1 MRDDPVMISRISGV
15 VWERGDGYVVIRT
28 AGVGFKVRVPDNVLS
43 QIKDVEQPLDL
54 FTHFHVRENQL
65 SLYGFLTPEKRSL
78 FELLLD
84 ISGVGPTVALS
95 LLSTI
100 SPDTLRQAVLQDE
113 PRLLTQVPGIGSKT
127 AKKIIFNLKED
138 VIPAE
143 GKATP
148 LLTDADTEVIAA
160 LTELGFSL
168 VEAQSALQDIP
179 RDEDLSVEER
189 IRLALSSLA

>member
-1 MRDDPVMISRISGV
+1 MIRAG
-15 VWERGDGYVVIRT
+15 
-28 AGVGFKVRVPDNVLS
+28 GVGFHVQVPGDVLEHVTG
-43 QIKDVEQPLDL
+43 VEQPVEL
-54 FTHFHVRENQL
+54 FTHFHVRENRL
-65 SLYGFLTPEKRSL
+65 ALYGFLTQEKRAL

-100 SPDTLRQAVLQDE
+100 SPDALRQAVLRDE
-113 PRLLTQVPGIGSKT
+113 PGSLTRVPGIGSKT
-127 AKKIIFNLKED
+127 AKKIIFNLKD
-138 VIPAE
+138 QVIPAE
-143 GKATP
+143 GRAAP

-168 VEAQSALQDIP
+168 VEAQSALQRIP
-179 RDEDLSVEER
+179 LDEELTVEER

>member
-1 MRDDPVMISRISGV
+1 MISRISGV
-15 VWERGDGYVVIRT
+15 VWETGDGYVVLR
-28 AGVGFKVRVPDNVLS
+28 AGGLGFKINVPSGVLE
-43 QIKDVEQPLDL
+43 QIKGVEQPLDL
-54 FTHFHVRENQL
+54 FTYFHVRENRL
-65 SLYGFLTPEKRSL
+65 ALFGFLTKEMRSL

-100 SPDTLRQAVLQDE
+100 SPDALRQAVLQDE
-113 PRLLTQVPGIGSKT
+113 PRLLTRVPGIGSKT
-127 AKKIIFNLKED
+127 AKKIIFNLKD
-138 VIPAE
+138 KVIPAE
-143 GKATP
+143 GRATP

-168 VEAQSALQDIP
+168 IEAQSALQNLP

>member
-1 MRDDPVMISRISGV
+1 MISKISGV
-15 VWERGDGYVVIRT
+15 VWETGDGYVVVR
-28 AGVGFKVRVPDNVLS
+28 AGGLGFKVYVPSNVLE
-43 QIKDVEQPLDL
+43 QVKGVEQPVDL
-54 FTHFHVRENQL
+54 FTHFYVRENRL
-65 SLYGFLTPEKRSL
+65 ALYGFLTKEKRSL

-100 SPDTLRQAVLQDE
+100 SPDALRQAVLQDE
-113 PRLLTQVPGIGSKT
+113 PRLLTRVPGIGSKT
-127 AKKIIFNLKED
+127 AKKIIFNLKDE

-148 LLTDADTEVIAA
+148 LLTDADADVIAA

-168 VEAQSALQDIP
+168 VEAQSALQDLP

>member
-1 MRDDPVMISRISGV
+1 MISRISGV
-15 VWERGDGYVVIRT
+15 LWEKGEGYVVIR
-28 AGVGFKVRVPDNVLS
+28 AGGVGFQIEVPSNVVDQVGGL
-43 QIKDVEQPLDL
+43 EQPLEL
-54 FTHFHVRENQL
+54 FTHFHVRENRL
-65 SLYGFLTPEKRSL
+65 ALFGFLTREKRSL

-95 LLSTI
+95 LLGTI
-100 SPDTLRQAVLQDE
+100 SPDALRQAVLQDE
-113 PRLLTQVPGIGSKT
+113 PGLLTRVPGIGTKT
-127 AKKIIFNLKED
+127 AKKIIFNLKDE

-143 GKATP
+143 GRPTP

-168 VEAQSALQDIP
+168 VEAQSALQNLPQDEDIP
-179 RDEDLSVEER
+179 VEER

>member
-1 MRDDPVMISRISGV
+1 MISKISGV
-15 VWERGDGYVVIRT
+15 VWETGDGYVVIRT
-28 AGVGFKVRVPDNVLS
+28 AGVGFQVHVPSDVLE
-43 QIKDVEQPLDL
+43 QIRSVDQPVEL
-54 FTHFHVRENQL
+54 FTHFHVRENSL
-65 SLYGFLTPEKRSL
+65 ALYGFLTREKQAL

-100 SPDTLRQAVLQDE
+100 SPDALRQAVLRDE
-113 PRLLTQVPGIGSKT
+113 PALLTRVPGIGSKT
-127 AKKIIFNLKED
+127 AKKIIFNLKDE

-148 LLTDADTEVIAA
+148 LLTDADAEVISA

-168 VEAQSALQDIP
+168 VEAQSALQSLP
-179 RDEDLSVEER
+179 RDEELTVEER
-189 IRLALSSLA
+189 IKLALSSLG

>member
-1 MRDDPVMISRISGV
+1 MISRISGV
-15 VWERGDGYVVIRT
+15 LWDRGDGYVVVR
-28 AGVGFKVRVPDNVLS
+28 ASGVGFRIEVPANVFE
-43 QIKDVEQPLDL
+43 QIGGLEQPLEL
-54 FTHFHVRENQL
+54 FTYFHVRENRL
-65 SLYGFLTPEKRSL
+65 GLYGFLTKEKRSL

-95 LLSTI
+95 LLGTI
-100 SPDTLRQAVLQDE
+100 SPEALRQAVLQDE
-113 PRLLTQVPGIGSKT
+113 PRLLTRVPGIGTKT
-127 AKKIIFNLKED
+127 AKKIIFNLKDE

-143 GKATP
+143 GKRTP

-168 VEAQSALQDIP
+168 VEAQSALQNLPQDEDIP
-179 RDEDLSVEER
+179 VEER

>member
-1 MRDDPVMISRISGV
+1 MISRISGV
-15 VWERGDGYVVIRT
+15 VWETGDGYVVVQ
-28 AGVGFKVRVPDNVLS
+28 AGGLGFKVHVPSGVLE
-43 QIKDVEQPLDL
+43 QVGGTEQPLEL
-54 FTHFHVRENQL
+54 FTYFHVRENRL
-65 SLYGFLTPEKRSL
+65 ALYGFLTKEKRSL

-100 SPDTLRQAVLQDE
+100 SPDALRQAVLQDE
-113 PRLLTQVPGIGSKT
+113 PRLLTRVPGIGSKT
-127 AKKIIFNLKED
+127 ARKIIFNLKDE

-143 GKATP
+143 GRATP
-148 LLTDADTEVIAA
+148 LLTDADTDVIAA

-168 VEAQSALQDIP
+168 VEAQSALQDLP
-179 RDEDLSVEER
+179 RDEDLSVEEK

>member
-1 MRDDPVMISRISGV
+1 MISKISGV
-15 VWERGDGYVVIRT
+15 VWDTGDGYVVIR
-28 AGVGFKVRVPDNVLS
+28 AGGVGFQVYVPSDVLE
-43 QIKDVEQPLDL
+43 QIRAVEQPVEL
-54 FTHFHVRENQL
+54 FTHFHLRENRMA
-65 SLYGFLTPEKRSL
+65 LYGFLTKEKRAL

-84 ISGVGPTVALS
+84 ISGVGPAVATS

-100 SPDTLRQAVLQDE
+100 SPDALRQAVLRDE
-113 PRLLTQVPGIGSKT
+113 PGLLTRVPGIGSKT
-127 AKKIIFNLKED
+127 ARKIIFNLKD
-138 VIPAE
+138 QVIPTE

-168 VEAQSALQDIP
+168 VEAQSALQNLP
-179 RDEDLSVEER
+179 RDGDLTVEER

>member
-1 MRDDPVMISRISGV
+1 MISRISGV
-15 VWERGDGYVVIRT
+15 VWETGDGYVVVR
-28 AGVGFKVRVPDNVLS
+28 AGGLGFKVHVPSGVLE
-43 QIKDVEQPLDL
+43 QVKGTEQPLDL
-54 FTHFHVRENQL
+54 FTYFHVRENRL
-65 SLYGFLTPEKRSL
+65 ALYGFLTKEKRSL

-100 SPDTLRQAVLQDE
+100 SPDALRQAVLQDE
-113 PRLLTQVPGIGSKT
+113 PRLLTRVPGIGSKT
-127 AKKIIFNLKED
+127 AKKIIFNLKDE

-143 GKATP
+143 GRATP

-168 VEAQSALQDIP
+168 VEAQSALQDLP
-179 RDEDLSVEER
+179 RDEDLPVEER

>member
-1 MRDDPVMISRISGV
+1 MISRISGV
-15 VWERGDGYVVIRT
+15 VWEVGDGYVVVRT
-28 AGVGFKVRVPDNVLS
+28 GGMGLRVEVPSSVLQQVGG
-43 QIKDVEQPLDL
+43 VEQPLEL
-54 FTHFHVRENQL
+54 FTYFQVRENRMA
-65 SLYGFLTPEKRSL
+65 LYGFLTREKRSL

-100 SPDTLRQAVLQDE
+100 SPDALRQAVLQDE
-113 PRLLTQVPGIGSKT
+113 PALLTRVPGIGTKT
-127 AKKIIFNLKED
+127 AKKIIFNLKDE

-143 GKATP
+143 GRATP

-168 VEAQSALQDIP
+168 VEAQSALQDLP
-179 RDEDLSVEER
+179 RDEDVPVEER
-189 IRLALSSLA
+189 IRMALSSLA

>member
-1 MRDDPVMISRISGV
+1 MISRISGV
-15 VWERGDGYVVIRT
+15 VWETGEGYVVVR
-28 AGVGFKVRVPDNVLS
+28 AGGLGFKVQVPSNVLERVGS
-43 QIKDVEQPLDL
+43 TEQPLEL
-54 FTHFHVRENQL
+54 FTHFYVRENRMA
-65 SLYGFLTPEKRSL
+65 LYGFLTREKRSL

-100 SPDTLRQAVLQDE
+100 SPDALRQAVLRDE
-113 PRLLTQVPGIGSKT
+113 PQLLTRVPGIGTKT
-127 AKKIIFNLKED
+127 ARKIIFNLKDD

-143 GKATP
+143 GRAAP
-148 LLTDADTEVIAA
+148 LLTDADTDVIAA

-168 VEAQSALQDIP
+168 VEAQSALQDLP

>member
-1 MRDDPVMISRISGV
+1 MISRISGA
-15 VWERGDGYVVIRT
+15 VWDMGDGFLVLR
-28 AGVGFKVRVPDNVLS
+28 ASGVGFKVEVPSSVLE
-43 QIKDVEQPLDL
+43 QIGSLEQPLEL
-54 FTHFHVRENQL
+54 FTYFHVRENRL
-65 SLYGFLTPEKRSL
+65 ALYGFLTREKRSL

-100 SPDTLRQAVLQDE
+100 SPDALRQAVLQDE
-113 PRLLTQVPGIGSKT
+113 PRLLTRVPGIGTKT
-127 AKKIIFNLKED
+127 AKKIIFNLRDK

-148 LLTDADTEVIAA
+148 LLTDADAEVIAA
-160 LTELGFSL
+160 LAELGFTL
-168 VEAQSALQDIP
+168 VEAQSALQNLP
-179 RDEDLSVEER
+179 QDEDLSVEER

>member
-1 MRDDPVMISRISGV
+1 V
-15 VWERGDGYVVIRT
+15 VWETGDGYVVIRT
-28 AGVGFKVRVPDNVLS
+28 GGLGFKVRVPDNIPA
-43 QIKDVEQPLDL
+43 QIKDVEQALDL
-54 FTHFHVRENQL
+54 FTYFHVRENQL
-65 SLYGFLTPEKRSL
+65 SLYGFLTREKRSL

-100 SPDTLRQAVLQDE
+100 SPDALRQSVLQDE
-113 PRLLTQVPGIGSKT
+113 PRLLTRVPGIGSKT
-127 AKKIIFNLKED
+127 AKKIIFNLKDE

-179 RDEDLSVEER
+179 RDEGLSIEER